1 DDAAAAQ
8 PEDSRRDSC
17 RRGHQEN
24 DEEHAR
30 PRARTSAAGVTGAD
44 SLRGGVFLRSGHEMG
59 APGRPGSCPGQ
70 GLRGAV
76 TDSATSGPMEQPA
89 DRHAEHRERKRR
101 PRMPMHGAALRK
113 PEMSGGRPT
122 KKKPRRRRKK

>member
-1 DDAAAAQ
+1 MMPPPSPRIAPAIPAAADTRKMTKNTLDLALGHR
-8 PEDSRRDSC
+8 PPVLREPILCGEGSSFAPAMRWERRDVLA
-17 RRGHQEN
+17 
-24 DEEHAR
+24 HA
-30 PRARTSAAGVTGAD
+30 
-44 SLRGGVFLRSGHEMG
+44 
-59 APGRPGSCPGQ
+59 PGQ